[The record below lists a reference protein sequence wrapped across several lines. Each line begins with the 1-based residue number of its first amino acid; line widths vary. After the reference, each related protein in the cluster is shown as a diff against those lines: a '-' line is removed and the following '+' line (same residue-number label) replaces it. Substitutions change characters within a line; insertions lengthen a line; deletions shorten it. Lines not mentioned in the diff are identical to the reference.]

1 MPVYGSSRIIRPN
14 IIGITGNT
22 GNTGPTG
29 STGNTGPTGR
39 TGSTG
44 NTGASIK
51 GMTLTG
57 GLIVTEF
64 TDGTLRSAP
73 NIIGQTGNYV
83 IFADG
88 NNLGGAGL
96 NIFSGVSLEN
106 ITNGQIY
113 NLNIRGL
120 TTASQ
125 NSTTKTIEIVS
136 DPFSQNIGITYNLRN
151 ISYIG
156 ISAGSQPELLVYN
169 SGFRG
174 LTGTAYDKN
183 AKTVDM
189 QTTNYGERVHFVAPI
204 KKDVGISSSIY
215 FYWPIDWKQGNIFK
229 LGSYSDQIPSGKTVI
244 AQILLI
250 ENPVDTSN
258 AYGITVIAPP
268 GITSSS
274 TVFTGYATT
283 TDVALGITLAHGIST
298 PSSEQVDFSTIS
310 WPLGYPPCLT
320 SNTDVIT
327 SVFIDGI
334 WYSNFGVYNKAY
346 TSTGT
351 IDIDETIFDNSYLNC
366 AGSKPPDNPELE
378 NILCCNPETGTVTT
392 VPTGTCTGTVVDRP
406 TDCKAPPPVG
416 TCCEICTGTST
427 QTTESACPDNAFY
440 TWTNV
445 ANGTC
450 TDPDGPNALLGICCY
465 RNITNQIITH
475 PDTVTDCE
483 CSQLANNISANKIWT
498 PIDSCNTNISAI
510 NCQNAFDE
518 IGACCDGIGGCEQT
532 TLTGCTKYWQ
542 GKGKVC
548 SYSSGGTT
556 KNRCSSGPSACCVD
570 GNCSPSSIQSSCSGS
585 YYGCGFTCGDFSCTG
600 NPNPGNDTCTPC
612 QATTQTPFIV
622 KKYASNGT
630 VSSTI
635 QLQVGDFFA
644 GGIVAGVFN
653 PNGVTCLG
661 SKKMHGGMIDP
672 TKSGTDQFIG
682 DMLDSNLIENEQVF
696 RELNGLDIDTGQP
709 LNFTLG
715 TEYKSVY
722 SPDGYGFT
730 LPNDHNKNCDSW
742 LLIVSLYPAM
752 ISIDEIDGVVN
763 NKLFA
768 TRVRTTV
775 APDTST
781 NSYNTLTTITGTGLP
796 PYGSNDYRSRIVN
809 TFTWSNGSTSHCP
822 VFNDTFYIND
832 TFNTIVETNT
842 SCSNPANILVNRN
855 YDDGGYGTLPILKDG
870 IKGSTYWG
878 NTTTFDTCP
887 DDVPFCTEC
896 ELSPNARS
904 GLGSS
909 IAFTRN
915 TGYWSR
921 NWGIRNSC
929 RLFSSDIASYYLR
942 GDIGN
947 RFTLQRDFYG
957 KAYSGFTSSYYS
969 SGPNC
974 KTTIAEAASVYN
986 GSTAFGFRFT
996 VPDSIG
1002 YINSD
1007 NESIFY
1013 PNPGYYGPEYMRDQG
1028 YPQISR
1034 WYVPS
1039 IDELAFIAYQCKT
1052 AGLQNL
1058 ITNNGGIRIG
1068 DPTTQALPS
1077 STSANAVWSST
1088 GVFDPG
1094 ITQQYIQ
1101 ATGGVP
1107 FVNSN
1112 SSGSLIIDP
1121 NTLQYQQQVLRS
1133 QFTQAW
1139 AYRFPTNSSLD
1150 TGSGYRLLRRSDN
1163 NDKHEVR
1170 LVRMIRCD
1178 NRYYENTAN
1187 SLATPTHN
1195 SRDQSKNN
1203 FWSVPRITASA
1214 IANGNSQINGQA
1226 NTSWNQYTQSNVNSN
1241 PELSK
1246 DFKFTILDSPP

>member
-22 GNTGPTG
+22 GNTGLTG
-29 STGNTGPTGR
+29 STGNTGPTGS

-44 NTGASIK
+44 NTGGSIR

-57 GLIVTEF
+57 NQIVTEF
-64 TDGTLRSAP
+64 TDGTFRSAP

-136 DPFSQNIGITYNLRN
+136 DEFNKNIGITYNLRN

-204 KKDVGISSSIY
+204 KKDVVGTPSIY

-229 LGSYSDQIPSGKTVI
+229 LGSYSDQIPEGKKVI

-258 AYGITVIAPP
+258 AYGITVIAPS

-283 TDVALGITLAHGIST
+283 TEVALGVTLAHGASA

-320 SNTDVIT
+320 TNTDVIT

-346 TSTGT
+346 TSTST

-366 AGSKPPDNPELE
+366 AGSKPPDNPEL
-378 NILCCNPETGTVTT
+378 IVLCCDRLSGNVRS
-392 VPTGTCTGTVVDRP
+392 VPIQECTGIEVDKP
-406 TDCKAPPPVG
+406 ADCKAPPTVG
-416 TCCEICTGTST
+416 TCCEICTGIQSATT
-427 QTTESACPDNAFY
+427 QSGCTADGLY
-440 TWTNV
+440 RWTNLSTDPFC
-445 ANGTC
+445 N
-450 TDPDGPNALLGICCY
+450 DPDGANPPLGICCY
-465 RNITNQIITH
+465 KSGSN
-475 PDTVTDCE
+475 VTRHQVPISDCE
-483 CSQLANNISANKIWT
+483 CTQFAGNIPANKIWT
-498 PIDSCNTNISAI
+498 PIDSCNLNIDSI
-510 NCQNAFDE
+510 DCINAFNGL
-518 IGACCDGIGGCEQT
+518 GACCDGAGNCT
-532 TLTGCTKYWQ
+532 TTTRDICNKYWQ
-542 GKGKVC
+542 GEGKVC

-570 GNCSPSSIQSSCSGS
+570 GNCSPSPNQTSCDGS
-585 YYGCGFTCGDFSCTG
+585 YYGCGFTCADFTCTE
-600 NPNPGNDTCTPC
+600 NPNSGKDTCTPC
-612 QATTQTPFIV
+612 QATATNTFKV
-622 KKYASNGT
+622 KQYDSSGT
-630 VSSTI
+630 VISET
-635 QLQVGDFFA
+635 QLKIGDIFA

-653 PNGVTCLG
+653 PNGATCLG

-672 TKSGTDQFIG
+672 TESNTDQFVG
-682 DMLDSNLIENEQVF
+682 NMLDNDLRESELVF
-696 RELNGLDIDTGQP
+696 RELNGLDIDTGSP
-709 LNFTLG
+709 LSSITG

-730 LPNDHNKNCDSW
+730 LPNDHDKNCDSW

-752 ISIDEIDGVVN
+752 ISIDEIDAANSNSN

-768 TRVRTTV
+768 TRVKTTFE
-775 APDTST
+775 PDTS
-781 NSYNTLTTITGTGLP
+781 NIPYNNLTTIFATNNL

-809 TFTWSNGSTSHCP
+809 TFVWSNGSTSFCP
-822 VFNDTFYIND
+822 VFNDTFYKGS
-832 TFNTIVETNT
+832 TFNSIVETNT
-842 SCSNPANILVNRN
+842 YCSDPANILVNRN

-896 ELSPNARS
+896 ELSPFARS
-904 GLGSS
+904 GVGST

-929 RLFSSDIASYYLR
+929 RLFSSDIASYYLK

-986 GSTAFGFRFT
+986 GSTGIGFRFT
-996 VPDSIG
+996 IPDTIG
-1002 YINSD
+1002 YINELTNSK
-1007 NESIFY
+1007 FY

-1039 IDELAFIAYQCKT
+1039 IDELAFIAYQCQNSQ
-1052 AGLQNL
+1052 LQTL
-1058 ITNNGGIRIG
+1058 ITNNNGIRIG
-1068 DPTTQALPS
+1068 DPAIQGSPTL
-1077 STSANAVWSST
+1077 NAVWSST
-1088 GVFDPG
+1088 GVFNPG

-1107 FVNSN
+1107 FVNS
-1112 SSGSLIIDP
+1112 SSTGASIIDA
-1121 NTLQYQQQVLRS
+1121 NSLQYQQQVLRS

-1139 AYRFPTNSSLD
+1139 AYRFPSNASGD
-1150 TGSGYRLLRRSDN
+1150 TQTGYRLLRRSDN
-1163 NDKHEVR
+1163 SDKHEVR

-1178 NRYYENTAN
+1178 NRYHQN
-1187 SLATPTHN
+1187 SADQFALPTHQVN
-1195 SRDQSKNN
+1195 DQLKNN
-1203 FWSVPRITASA
+1203 VWSVPRITASA
-1214 IANGNSQINGQA
+1214 IANGNSQINGLA
-1226 NTSWNQYTQSNVNSN
+1226 NTSWDPYTQSNVNSN